1 MQFFDQKEEVL
12 DVVLTKR
19 GRQLLSLGKFR
30 PYGYKFFDNKIVYEA
45 STNEEQNIIAQR
57 IKTTPYPKQQ
67 IPEPLYTKGNP
78 DKNININISAPFGF
92 VNNPQLYNELG
103 KSDQFT
109 EYAPSWNIQFLESS
123 GTYVSSHLSS
133 SINNKTKIEEQVPQF
148 SINVNYKIALVYAY
162 YDPDKGVY
170 LYDEKYKDKFNYIQL
185 VIQKDT
191 DDMFTKVLENNS
203 FTETERQH
211 LTLELY
217 KYINTSGL
225 LQELKP
231 INMNQ
236 EEDESYSK
244 YFTILFDDVAE
255 ESSAYNTKNIY
266 KEETE
271 DVC

>member
-1 MQFFDQKEEVL
+1 MQFFNQKEDVL
-12 DVVLTKR
+12 DVVLTKK

-30 PYGYKFFDNKIVYEA
+30 PYGYKFFDNKTVYEA
-45 STNEEQNIIAQR
+45 SNGEEQNTIVQR
-57 IKTTPYPKQQ
+57 IKTTPYLKQEV
-67 IPEPLYTKGNP
+67 PEPLYTIGNS
-78 DKNININISAPFGF
+78 DKNIKFNISAPFGF
-92 VNNPQLYNELG
+92 VNNPHIPNELG
-103 KSDQFT
+103 RSDQFT

-123 GTYVSSHLSS
+123 GACVSSHLSS
-133 SINNKTKIEEQVPQF
+133 SINGKTKIEEQIPQF
-148 SINVNYKIALVYAY
+148 NINVNYKIALVYAY
-162 YDPDKGVY
+162 YDQDKGAY
-170 LYDEKYKDKFNYIQL
+170 FYDEKYQDKFNYIQL
-185 VIQKDT
+185 IIQKDT
-191 DDMFTKVLENNS
+191 DDVFAKILENNS

-255 ESSAYNTKNIY
+255 ESNAYNTKNIY
-266 KEETE
+266 REETE